1 MGTASLPH
9 GWRLL
14 QDRRPDAIF
23 ALPAA
28 AGGRG
33 WVPPP
38 SLVDGGYVKTYDW
51 PALSSFGVPPHVNRS
66 DILCRA
72 GLAALMA
79 SLSVLS
85 APAVAAPQGG
95 PTVMIA
101 AAEPDAVEAGL
112 KVLRAGGSAV
122 DAAVAVQAV
131 LGLEEPQSSGLGG
144 GSFMTY
150 YDAKTHKVTA
160 YNGRETAPAAA
171 TPELFYGDN
180 GKPLPKGVA
189 IVGGRSAGVPGAVA
203 MLYLAQSQHGKL
215 AWKDLFGDAERL
227 AADGFHVPA
236 RMAAAAASNAPQA
249 SQPDAVAYFTK
260 PDGTKIKAGEIM
272 KNPAYA
278 ATVRKIAAEGP
289 KAILEGPIAQQIV
302 DRLHQGPYPSTM
314 TLKDLASYKPK
325 ATPAVC
331 RPYHEYTVCTPP
343 APSGGPAVL
352 EGLGILARTDIRAH
366 VNDAQGWYLFSQASR
381 LMYADRDRYYG
392 DPDFVS
398 VPMDGLLDPDYLDAR
413 AKLIAPDRAGPPP
426 PPGKPKGAGE
436 RAPDRTQE
444 PGGTTHLVI
453 VDKDGNAV
461 SMTTTVES
469 IFGDGRMVGGFF
481 LNNQLTDFSFS
492 PKEGDGAPAANA
504 VAGGK
509 RPRSSMAPAIVLD
522 KQGRFVAGAGS
533 PGGPSI
539 IAFNLKVLVG
549 MLDWKLGP
557 QDAINLPNLIA
568 FDTIYA
574 SEPAR
579 YPPGVVAALAAKGV
593 AVRGGPFGEG
603 SGEQAIARTP
613 QGLAGGAD
621 PRREGV
627 ARGY

>member
-1 MGTASLPH
+1 VTFAK
-9 GWRLL
+9 RLL
-14 QDRRPDAIF
+14 P
-23 ALPAA
+23 L
-28 AGGRG
+28 
-33 WVPPP
+33 
-38 SLVDGGYVKTYDW
+38 
-51 PALSSFGVPPHVNRS
+51 
-66 DILCRA
+66 
-72 GLAALMA
+72 GLAALLA
-79 SLSVLS
+79 AGPTLSQG
-85 APAVAAPQGG
+85 APAAPQKG
-95 PTVMIA
+95 PIAMVA
-101 AAEPDAVEAGL
+101 AAEPDAVDAGL
-112 KVLRAGGSAV
+112 KVLKAGGSAV

-150 YDAKTHKVTA
+150 YDAKTRKVTA
-160 YNGRETAPAAA
+160 YNGRETAPAGA
-171 TPELFYGDN
+171 TAELFYGPD
-180 GKPLPKGVA
+180 GKPMPKGQA
-189 IVGGRSAGVPGAVA
+189 IVGGRSAGVPGAIA

-215 AWKDLFGDAERL
+215 AWKDLFGDAEHL

-236 RMAAAAASNAPQA
+236 RMAAAASSRAPQA

-260 PDGTKIKAGEIM
+260 PDGTKIQAGETM

-278 ATVRKIAAEGP
+278 ATLRRIAAEGP
-289 KAILEGPIAQQIV
+289 KAILEGPIAAQIV
-302 DRLHQGPYPSTM
+302 AKLHEGPYPSTM

-331 RPYHEYTVCTPP
+331 RPFREYTVCTPP

-352 EGLGILARTDIRAH
+352 EGLGILERTDIDRH
-366 VNDAQGWYLFSQASR
+366 PNDVQGWYLFSQASR

-398 VPMDGLLDPDYLDAR
+398 VPMEGLLDPAYLDAR
-413 AKLIAPDRAGPPP
+413 AKLINPDKAGPPP
-426 PPGKPKGAGE
+426 GPGNPKGAGP
-436 RAPDRTQE
+436 RAPDRTKE

-469 IFGDGRMVGGFF
+469 IFGDGKMVGGFF
-481 LNNQLTDFSFS
+481 LNNQLTDFSFTG
-492 PKEGDGAPAANA
+492 KDQDGAPAANA
-504 VAGGK
+504 PAGGK

-539 IAFNLKVLVG
+539 IAFNLKVLTG
-549 MLDWKLGP
+549 LLAWKLP
-557 QDAINLPNLIA
+557 VQEAINLPNLIA

-579 YPPGVVAALAAKGV
+579 YPAGVVAGLAAKGV
-593 AVRGGPFGEG
+593 TVRGGGFGEG
-603 SGEQAIARTP
+603 SGEQGIEATP
-613 QGLAGGAD
+613 NGLRGGAD

-627 ARGY
+627 AKGY